1 MITEKKEDSSIKKF
15 KWWVTPLNLVVMAGF
30 LAIIDY
36 SIGNPPRTFDW
47 VYWPALGFL
56 LIYVLNIIVVRRPEL
71 AWFVGPTFF
80 LLLSIYLL
88 IIDLAYGSNDL
99 IWFLDWA
106 PIPIG
111 ALLTF
116 GTIIPIIVQLGKKK
130 MHPRK
135 RLEELEKKR
144 VNQEENKKEEAEVD

>member
-15 KWWVTPLNLVVMAGF
+15 KWWVTPLNFVIMAGF

-36 SIGNPPRTFDW
+36 SVGNPPRTFDW
-47 VYWPALGFL
+47 AYWPALGFL
-56 LIYVLNIIVVRRPEL
+56 LIYILNIIVVRRPEL

-88 IIDLAYGSNDL
+88 IIDLAYGPNDL

-130 MHPRK
+130 MLPRK

-144 VNQEENKKEEAEVD
+144 VTQEEKEKVEAENS

>member
-1 MITEKKEDSSIKKF
+1 MITEKKEEKSFKKF
-15 KWWVTPLNLVVMAGF
+15 KWWVTPLNLIVIASF
-30 LAIIDY
+30 LVIIDY
-36 SIGNPPRTFDW
+36 STGNTHTLEW
-47 VYWPALGFL
+47 AHWPALGLL

-88 IIDLAYGSNDL
+88 IIDLAYGSNNQ

-116 GTIIPIIVQLGKKK
+116 GTITPIIVQLGKKK
-130 MHPRK
+130 MLPRK

-144 VNQEENKKEEAEVD
+144 VNQEEVDERKEVKE

>member
-47 VYWPALGFL
+47 AYWPALGFL

-99 IWFLDWA
+99 IWFLDWS

-116 GTIIPIIVQLGKKK
+116 GTIIPIIVQLGKRK
-130 MHPRK
+130 MQPRK

-144 VNQEENKKEEAEVD
+144 VNQEENEKGE

>member
-1 MITEKKEDSSIKKF
+1 MITEKKEDSGIKKF
-15 KWWVTPLNLVVMAGF
+15 KWWVTPLNLVIMAGF

-36 SIGNPPRTFDW
+36 SVGNPPRTFDW

-56 LIYVLNIIVVRRPEL
+56 LIYILNIIVVRRPEL
-71 AWFVGPTFF
+71 AWFVGRTFF

-88 IIDLAYGSNDL
+88 IIDLAYGPNDL
-99 IWFLDWA
+99 IWFLDWS

-130 MHPRK
+130 MRPRK

-144 VNQEENKKEEAEVD
+144 VIQEENEKEKSENS